1 MKDFFKNEW
10 NLFLDDMQS
19 LGELIMSPFVKE
31 EHLKLDMPKFDAV
44 DFAMPETQ
52 AKAPSFWA
60 REWQAFKNDMQGIG
74 ECILAVFEE
83 EPKLKLDAA
92 KVEET
97 CPKKD
102 AGFFKN
108 EWELFKSDIETADAK
123 LANLFGYEKKKIT
136 DVEAEAMPE
145 MPEVKYV
152 KDEVDYKLETYLCEP
167 IAELK
172 ENVCGDRTQYD
183 VLRDYATFFK
193 PYTEQADMCQVA
205 FKKYY
210 DRHALNMACA
220 EMPVQ
225 QARIIQNNVDIFI
238 RGQEMFGEG
247 GQFIDSRIDGIFAKC
262 GMEEVN
268 KVVNILSDSTAEG
281 NNIQG
286 ERILAEA
293 MSYMV
298 DNGIKVDKTGKL
310 VSPVKKA
317 LELRLD
323 EVHVSLKSHDD
334 WNEEYQNLLSQER
347 KYLYALNRIEQYET
361 ELRIAEFESKLNEL
375 DVVV

>member
-19 LGELIMSPFVKE
+19 LGELLMSPFVKE
-31 EHLKLDMPKFDAV
+31 EHLRLDMPKSEML
-44 DFAMPETQ
+44 DFAMPATE
-52 AKAPSFWA
+52 ASPKAPGFWA
-60 REWQAFKNDMQGIG
+60 REWQAFKNDMQGLG

-83 EPKLKLDAA
+83 EPKLTLNAA
-92 KVEET
+92 KVEEQM
-97 CPKKD
+97 PKAE

-108 EWELFKSDIETADAK
+108 EWELFKADIESADAK

-136 DVEAEAMPE
+136 DIEEQALPDVQCI
-145 MPEVKYV
+145 
-152 KDEVDYKLETYLCEP
+152 KDEVDYKLETYLGEP
-167 IAELK
+167 ISELK

-183 VLRDYATFFK
+183 VLRDYASYFN
-193 PYTEQADMCQVA
+193 PYTEQVDMCQVA

-210 DRHALNMACA
+210 DRHALNMACS
-220 EMPVQ
+220 EMPVG

-238 RGQEMFGEG
+238 KGQEMFGEG
-247 GQFIDSRIDGIFAKC
+247 GQFIDSRVDGIFEKC
-262 GMEEVN
+262 GMEEIN
-268 KVVNILSDSTAEG
+268 KVVGILSDATTDG
-281 NNIQG
+281 KNLQG

-293 MSYMV
+293 MAYMV

-310 VSPVKKA
+310 VCPVKKA
-317 LELRLD
+317 LESRLD
-323 EVHVSLKSHDD
+323 EVHISLKSHDD

-361 ELRIAEFESKLNEL
+361 EQRIAEFEAKLNEL